1 MDFKKWLLTKIE
13 DIKNKEMNSKNINI
27 IIRTRLSKLSYLK
40 NISNLLLTDHKNL
53 SQINIEEL
61 LEIISKYN
69 SHNLDIEEI
78 EKLAVKTQ
86 TNTLNDYDQ
95 MVYTSLINQILI
107 SIKCLNDDIDNLL
120 KDREILVSKYSGPS
134 KYSKLLNKINGKNG
148 LIIEHDIL
156 EEMLND
162 SRISSEDKLS
172 NMEYVLN
179 YNESFIN

>member
-1 MDFKKWLLTKIE
+1 MDLKKWLLTKIE

-78 EKLAVKTQ
+78 EKLAIKTQ

-120 KDREILVSKYSGPS
+120 KDREILVSKYSGQS

-162 SRISSEDKLS
+162 SRVSSEDKLS

>member
-1 MDFKKWLLTKIE
+1 MDLKKWLLTKIE

-78 EKLAVKTQ
+78 EKLAIKTQ

-120 KDREILVSKYSGPS
+120 KDREILVSKYSCPS

>member
-1 MDFKKWLLTKIE
+1 MEKEVDNMDLKKWLLTKIE

-78 EKLAVKTQ
+78 EKLAIKTQ

-120 KDREILVSKYSGPS
+120 KDREILVSKAVQV
-134 KYSKLLNKINGKNG
+134 NI
-148 LIIEHDIL
+148 
-156 EEMLND
+156 
-162 SRISSEDKLS
+162 
-172 NMEYVLN
+172 VN
-179 YNESFIN
+179 Y